1 MFIYSSQTFINS
13 YEHRNSMN
21 EPDIE
26 VVNKSEDI
34 VNLPDKIQRWFD
46 YQNWHSNPFIL
57 SIIPSLLVGY
67 EEQKN
72 QLLAAVHERHK
83 VVLVLG
89 PTGSGKTNTLEWLM
103 EEIGK
108 DPKFVT
114 IFLSKPPT
122 DPKDFIDILT
132 KPFVPKWLRFLGL
145 NPNIK
150 NFHDLPEFLNKK
162 LKNKHLVL
170 LCDEIHE
177 TNIEVLQWLRVLSDQ
192 VDNIT
197 LIMAGL
203 PNFEKTLKQ
212 KLETFYRRVTFK
224 IVLSALTK
232 EEIFELIEKRIG
244 HASDG
249 KGKNPFSQE
258 TIDLIYEKT
267 GGFPREVLR
276 LCDRLINTAMDR
288 GVYAIT
294 PDLFGETKDVEEVEE
309 FDLMRLPQR
318 QREIIEALRDGKTTP
333 SQIVASLDLS
343 KYKSKEHAIRSVNNI
358 LKRLMDDGF
367 VDRERQGKT
376 FIYKLSPK
384 IKAMLVKA

>member
-1 MFIYSSQTFINS
+1 MS
-13 YEHRNSMN
+13 EK
-21 EPDIE
+21 DIE
-26 VVNKSEDI
+26 VVDKTYDDSSF
-34 VNLPDKIQRWFD
+34 PDKIQEWFD

-57 SIIPSLLVGY
+57 SIIPNLLVGY
-67 EEQKN
+67 EEQKK
-72 QLLAAVHERHK
+72 QLLAAVHEHHK
-83 VVLVLG
+83 VVLLLG

-103 EEIGK
+103 EELKK
-108 DPKFVT
+108 DRKFVT

-122 DPKDFIDILT
+122 DPNDFVDIFSKHFT
-132 KPFVPKWLRFLGL
+132 SKWLRFLGL
-145 NPNIK
+145 KSNIK
-150 NFHDLPEFLNKK
+150 NVYEIPEFLNRK
-162 LKNKHLVL
+162 LRDRHLVL

-177 TNIEVLQWLRVLSDQ
+177 TTVEVLQWLRVLSDQ

-212 KLETFYRRVTFK
+212 KLETFYKRITFK

-232 EEIFELIEKRIG
+232 EETKELIEQRIA

-249 KGKNPFSQE
+249 KGKNPFTSE
-258 TIDLIYEKT
+258 VIDLIYERT

-276 LCDRLINTAMDR
+276 LCDRLINAAMDR
-288 GVYAIT
+288 GVHMVT
-294 PDLFGETKDVEEVEE
+294 PDLLGEAKDIEEVEE
-309 FDLMRLPQR
+309 FDLSRLPQR

-343 KYKSKEHAIRSVNNI
+343 KYKSKEHALRSVNNI

-367 VDRERQGKT
+367 VEREKHGKT